1 MVHPETVVIEKRGTT
16 PELKLEMV
24 TKQLALLYEVV
35 AQLNLLVALDFQIQT
50 IGFGE
55 KTRSVAGCFEEA
67 YLEYCSV
74 IGKVGIALEIQYSH
88 ESPDQVNLVYC
99 LQKSQGLVFLS

>member
-1 MVHPETVVIEKRGTT
+1 MVHLETVVIEKRGTT
-16 PELKLEMV
+16 PGLKLEIV

-50 IGFGE
+50 IGLGE
-55 KTRSVAGCFEEA
+55 KTRFVAGCFEEA

-74 IGKVGIALEIQYSH
+74 IGKVGIAIQYSH
-88 ESPDQVNLVYC
+88 ENPDPVNLVYC